1 MVTKFDHGR
10 VLKHPARIDHQ
21 LAVLQRIDVTLDQ
34 QQIRARF
41 HGKEPAPR
49 HVDAVRALEVLNG
62 RSRRRLELD
71 DRLAI
76 IQILLVDDDLQIQVI
91 GFHHPLES
99 GQVKPKV
106 ISVEDFEFADRLE
119 IFQVLRGYLGDFE

>member
-1 MVTKFDHGR
+1 
-10 VLKHPARIDHQ
+10 
-21 LAVLQRIDVTLDQ
+21 
-34 QQIRARF
+34 
-41 HGKEPAPR
+41 
-49 HVDAVRALEVLNG
+49 
-62 RSRRRLELD
+62 
-71 DRLAI
+71 LAI